1 MYTFILLTHDKK
13 GVIMRK
19 IISVL
24 LVFSMLATM
33 LTFTSKAQM
42 PTTFDIS
49 FYLSIE
55 DEKAGNVYAKFS
67 DLSYSDEIQPPAVP
81 TREGYVFKG
90 WICKH
95 SDSLYTYY
103 QGYPTDKV
111 SPKNGTVF
119 CATWCKE
126 EDYVKPEVVLSY
138 NKIDTQG
145 KNYITLKLLNSNGRF
160 NAVDILLGRSFYITS
175 KNNTPDER
183 VYLTKAFYV
192 DEQTVVV
199 TVEGMFPEKFDYKV
213 YFPQEY
219 VIWKKPNHPE
229 EAKVEID
236 PRNVELN
243 SNGFPKRW
251 YTSSNSISNNGHYDP
266 SKDEFKPLRLK
277 APETKTISFDSFDKS
292 LGTPV
297 KKNDTYLFPL
307 RLIANELEHGI
318 KWDETRRMVILT
330 DEYNIERRI
339 FPDNMQYCVISDVDD
354 LNSVCII
361 NDRTYLSMEE
371 LRCFFPY
378 EFTYDSTKNT
388 MEFTKLAAEFE

>member
-1 MYTFILLTHDKK
+1 
-13 GVIMRK
+13 MRK

-24 LVFSMLATM
+24 LVFSMFATM

-55 DEKAGNVYAKFS
+55 DEMAGNVYAKFS

-90 WICKH
+90 WIRKYG
-95 SDSLYTYY
+95 DSLYSYDLQY
-103 QGYPTDKV
+103 VYPKDKV

-183 VYLTKAFYV
+183 VYLTEAFYI

-213 YFPQEY
+213 YFHQEY
-219 VIWKKPNHPE
+219 ITWKKPNQPEEAPE

-243 SNGFPKRW
+243 SNGFPKGY
-251 YTSSNSISNNGHYDP
+251 YTSSNSISNNGHYNP

-277 APETKTISFDSFDKS
+277 VPETKTISFDSFDKS

-297 KKNDTYLFPL
+297 KKNDTYLFPV
-307 RLIANELEHGI
+307 RLIANELEYGI
-318 KWDETRRMVILT
+318 KWDETRRIVILT
-330 DEYNIERRI
+330 PKHNIEYRI
-339 FPDNMQYCVISDVDD
+339 FPDNKQYSVISDVDD